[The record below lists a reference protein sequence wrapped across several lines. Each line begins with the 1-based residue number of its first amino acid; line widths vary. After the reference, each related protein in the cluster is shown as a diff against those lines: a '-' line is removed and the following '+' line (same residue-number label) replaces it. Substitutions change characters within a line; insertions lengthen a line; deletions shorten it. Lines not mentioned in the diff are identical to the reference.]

1 MKGRKYFFYIQLD
14 IIELVFTN
22 NNNNNNKGT
31 PLTKTKNNIRHF
43 HVFLQKGLTI
53 TVLGEYHKFLTC
65 LYIINCPRQCTLKD
79 DMPCQ
84 KGFDYFSTNSR

>member
-14 IIELVFTN
+14 VIELVFTN
-22 NNNNNNKGT
+22 NNNNNKGT
-31 PLTKTKNNIRHF
+31 PSQKQKTTLDTFTFSCK
-43 HVFLQKGLTI
+43 KGLTI

-65 LYIINCPRQCTLKD
+65 LYIINCPRQCSLKD

-84 KGFDYFSTNSR
+84 KGFD